1 MNVIQTKPNDLIN
14 KIVLLTEYNSIDN
27 KRHYRFNDIINH
39 SGHYWKES
47 TQFILNQDHLKG
59 SILRTYI
66 ECCPDNNLYKINPDK
81 FKLLY
86 HIIENKIKNNHYV
99 LPSSDEL
106 VIHMRT
112 GDVVELDGYLKKD
125 YINIIQKYI
134 YRYNIKKVTFCTAF
148 HYGNNVT
155 QGDWIYTDEKH
166 NLNKIKLNE
175 IFTKVLNY
183 FKHLHLHLQI
193 DVKSSSNIDEDFIY
207 MVMSTYFVE
216 DNGGFSNLIAKLI
229 AFKNRKL

>member
-1 MNVIQTKPNDLIN
+1 MNVIKSSDLIN

-27 KRHYRFNDIINH
+27 KRHYRFNDVINH

-47 TQFILNQDHLKG
+47 TQFILDQNHLKDT
-59 SILRTYI
+59 ILRKYI
-66 ECCPDNNLYKINPDK
+66 ECCPDNNLNKINPDK

-86 HIIENKIKNNHYV
+86 KIIENKISNNHYN
-99 LPSSDEL
+99 LPTSDEL

-112 GDVVELDGYLKKD
+112 GDVVELDGYLRKD

-134 YRYNIKKVTFCTAF
+134 YTYNIKKVTFCTAF

-166 NLNKIKLNE
+166 NLNIIKLND

-183 FKHLHLHLQI
+183 FKHLQLQI
-193 DVKSSSNIDEDFIY
+193 DVKSSTNIDEDLIY

-229 AFKNRKL
+229 AYKNRKI